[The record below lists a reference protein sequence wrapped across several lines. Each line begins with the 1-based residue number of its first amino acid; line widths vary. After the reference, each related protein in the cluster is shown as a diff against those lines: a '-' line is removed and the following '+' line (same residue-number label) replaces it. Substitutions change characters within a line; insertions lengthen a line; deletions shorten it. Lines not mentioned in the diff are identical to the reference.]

1 MRKIASIGLCAALL
15 AAAGCLSDPSP
26 YKPGPLPDDN
36 DPLTPP
42 TQPPGTGSENPDN
55 VFDHDNNLDKD
66 PWELLKQQE
75 EQGPPEFSSRLHSC
89 PKIKY
94 ATLGKIL
101 GDLGVNLNN
110 TTTTSGGFLYKNADQ
125 ALGVANYAARVGES
139 TDLTTASAA
148 KLFDIWVAAAPE
160 IIANMPNRAE
170 CQVGGVGAQMF
181 NDQGQCTA
189 DGITCLIG
197 YPATATHLELCNQI
211 LASASTPER
220 GRIIAVASLAAA
232 AHTCE

>member
-1 MRKIASIGLCAALL
+1 MTTKAFRILSTVAAVAML
-15 AAAGCLSDPSP
+15 AAGCLSDGE
-26 YKPGPLPDDN
+26 GPATGDGV
-36 DPLTPP
+36 TPP
-42 TQPPGTGSENPDN
+42 PTAPPGTAGDEETT
-55 VFDHDNNLDKD
+55 FDHDNQYKD
-66 PWELLKQQE
+66 PWEILEQREQE
-75 EQGPPEFSSRLHSC
+75 GPPEFSARLHSC
-89 PKIKY
+89 PKMRYGTIGRVL
-94 ATLGKIL
+94 TSRGV
-101 GDLGVNLNN
+101 DLGAQAN
-110 TTTTSGGFLYKNADQ
+110 TSAGFIYRTSDQ
-125 ALGVANYAARVGES
+125 ALGVANYGARVPES
-139 TDLTTASAA
+139 TELTTASAA

-170 CQVGGVGAQMF
+170 CQVGGVGAKMF

>member
-15 AAAGCLSDPSP
+15 AATGCLSDPEP
-26 YKPGPLPDDN
+26 YKPGTGFPDDN

-42 TQPPGTGSENPDN
+42 TAPPGTGSENPDN

-110 TTTTSGGFLYKNADQ
+110 TATTSGGFLYRNADQ
-125 ALGVANYAARVGES
+125 ALGVANYAARVAES
-139 TDLTTASAA
+139 SDLTTASAA

-160 IIANMPNRAE
+160 IIANMANTAA
-170 CQVGGVGAQMF
+170 CQGVTMF
-181 NDQGQCTA
+181 DAGNKCTA
-189 DGITCLIG
+189 DGISCLQG
-197 YPATATHLELCNQI
+197 TPASPAHVELCNVVVT
-211 LASASTPER
+211 SATTVDK
-220 GRIIAVASLAAA
+220 GKIMAVAAIAAA